1 MSTIPKKVKV
11 VPISII
17 IIIIIISITIYYC
30 DNRLRR
36 CEMA

>member
-36 CEMA
+36 CEMT